1 MSIRHRIVLLVALV
15 FCALALIGG
24 YAIYQAR
31 SNSAQVRQVTEQ
43 VVPSSIQSV
52 ELMTR
57 LKDVQIAALSMVS
70 APDPDATQAA
80 LTELVA
86 RKAGLEQVL
95 EEQAAQADTSAQR
108 GLIREAR
115 SSLVNYFD
123 SINETAKFKLA
134 GNQAMADANMGA
146 TVDQYLREQGQMI
159 DAVQVEKRRSKD
171 AAIALLNRQLGNASL
186 VLTVVSAI
194 AILGLGGIGLLL
206 YRQVVHPIAE
216 MEGKMT
222 QIATSQDFTLRL
234 KVVRRDEIG
243 LSMVAFNTMVE
254 KIEQSTALVR
264 QKAADI
270 QALLQNIPQGI
281 LTVQAGGRVHP
292 EHSAYLRTIFETDD
306 IAGRPVTDLVLRH
319 AGLGDDVLSQV
330 GAALDAC
337 IGEDEMNFGF
347 NAHLLPNEI
356 RHEMLDG
363 RVKVL
368 ELGWSPIVDDTGIT
382 IRLMLCVRDVTELRA
397 LARAASAQKRELEII
412 GQILAVTHEK
422 FHAFEQGSLQFVA
435 DNERIVNATD
445 RAGAGARA
453 EAVGLL
459 FRNMHTIKGNAR
471 TYGLKQL
478 ADVVHRVEQSYDA
491 VRQDPGLW
499 FGETLL
505 ADLQATREAIGE
517 YAHVNSAKLGRDGPG
532 RLGDADGYLMVARDD
547 LQQAMGHLLDGDTD
561 DTGIRQ
567 QALSLARATLQRAGT
582 ESLDEVLRGVVDS
595 LPALAMELGKEPPH
609 VQLEDDGIRLRSQL
623 CGPLRNAFMHLM
635 RNAMDHG
642 LEAPLTRL
650 AHGKPAAGRIV
661 VSMTLDAQHLR
672 LRMHDDGQGLHLE
685 RIRAR
690 AIEQGLVRADQAM
703 EASAIAQLIFAPGF
717 STAAR
722 VTDVSGRGV
731 GMDAV
736 LGFMQGEGG
745 DAVIEL
751 LEPLRGQG
759 QRFQVVVTL
768 PSRLAIGEVGS
779 RLASGM
785 AVTA

>member
-1 MSIRHRIVLLVALV
+1 MSIRHRIVLLIALV

-80 LTELVA
+80 LTELNA
-86 RKAGLEQVL
+86 RKAGLEKIL
-95 EEQAAQADTSAQR
+95 EEQAAQADTDAQR

-123 SINETAKFKLA
+123 SINDTAKFKLA
-134 GNQAMADANMGA
+134 GNQAMAEANMGA

-171 AAIALLNRQLGNASL
+171 AAIAALNQQLGNASL
-186 VLTVVSAI
+186 VLSIVSAI
-194 AILGLGGIGLLL
+194 AILGLGGIGVLL

-222 QIATSQDFTLRL
+222 EIATSQDFTHRL
-234 KVVRRDEIG
+234 TVNRRDEIG
-243 LSMVAFNTMVE
+243 LSMIAFNAMVE
-254 KIEQSTALVR
+254 KIEQSTALVK

-281 LTVQAGGRVHP
+281 LTVQAGGLVHP
-292 EHSAYLRTIFETDD
+292 EYSAHLRTIFETDN
-306 IAGRPVTDLVLRH
+306 IAGRPVMALVLKH

-330 GAALDAC
+330 EAALDAC

-347 NAHLLPNEI
+347 NAHLLPTEI
-356 RHEMLDG
+356 HREMSDG

-368 ELGWSPIVDDTGIT
+368 ELGWSPILDDSGTIT
-382 IRLMLCVRDVTELRA
+382 RLMLCVRDVTELRA
-397 LARAASAQKRELEII
+397 LALAASAQKRELEMI
-412 GQILAVTHEK
+412 GQVLAVTHEK

-435 DNERIVNATD
+435 DNERIVHDTD
-445 RAGAGARA
+445 RAGAHARA

-491 VRQDPGLW
+491 VRQDPSLW
-499 FGETLL
+499 FGETLA
-505 ADLQATREAIGE
+505 ADLQAVRHAIGE
-517 YAHVNSAKLGRDGPG
+517 YTHVNTVKLGRTGPG
-532 RLGDADGYLMVARDD
+532 RRG
-547 LQQAMGHLLDGDTD
+547 DGDKYLLVTREDLTSALDQIAAADVD
-561 DTGIRQ
+561 DGEHRHA
-567 QALSLARATLQRAGT
+567 ALNLAAATLRRAGT
-582 ESLDEVLRGVVDS
+582 EKLGDVLRSVVDS
-595 LPALAMELGKEPPH
+595 LPELATQLGKEPPR
-609 VQLEDDGIRLRSQL
+609 VLIEDHGIRLRSPL
-623 CGPLRNAFMHLM
+623 AGPLRNAFMHLM

-650 AHGKPAAGRIV
+650 THGKPATGTIAV
-661 VSMTLDAQHLR
+661 AMELDDLHLR
-672 LRMHDDGQGLHLE
+672 LRLKDDGQGLHLE
-685 RIRAR
+685 RLRAHAVR
-690 AIEQGLVRADQAM
+690 QGLVQADQPMNDGAV
-703 EASAIAQLIFAPGF
+703 AQLIFAPGF
-717 STAAR
+717 STAEK
-722 VTDVSGRGV
+722 VTEVSGRGV

-736 LGFMQGEGG
+736 RGFMQAEGG
-745 DAVIEL
+745 NVSIEL
-751 LEPLRGQG
+751 LEPQRGQG
-759 QRFQVVVTL
+759 QRFQILVTL
-768 PSRLAIGEVGS
+768 PAHFAVGEVTS
-779 RLASGM
+779 DK
-785 AVTA
+785 AVAA